1 MLAMSVSS
9 MLLLVA
15 VAVVLVGLIAW
26 LLPRPDGSLT
36 VRRIGSDDTPDR

>member
-15 VAVVLVGLIAW
+15 VVVALVGLIAW
-26 LLPRPDGSLT
+26 LSPRPGGSLT
-36 VRRIGSDDTPDR
+36 VRRVGSDDTPDR